1 MSTNRYI
8 EIVPTN
14 VPSTGRISFRGGNP
28 VIQFIIGASDHYLLG
43 SSIRIAGD
51 FQCWENSTTLLGNTS
66 VASMDAK
73 TGLYSCFNQLV
84 LKNHGQFSTIEHIKN
99 YNRFLAS
106 YLPITSALSD
116 TIGHFS
122 NTALTTSNYNLT
134 KGQADNNGADAAGLL
149 PQNSFSLHLPSG
161 FLLGQ
166 QPIWLSEQGGINGL
180 VLELHLES
188 DNNVFHANVATPGLA
203 DGPNIS
209 DTYYEFSNLKLTAE
223 LVEPDAATVA
233 QLKSNAGSS
242 YVYNSIS
249 SYYTSV
255 NSTQAIVNFNLG
267 LRNVLG
273 AFANFIPA
281 QRINNY
287 KYNGMETRWLYNGA
301 AGVNGPAVISN
312 LIWTKGG
319 TKFPLNYDV
328 ETIQKDK
335 PSNLTS
341 DPQVIRSFIDSVV
354 QFSKPSRC
362 SVSPNNTFYQ
372 VGATLTPNTSISPI
386 TTDNLWINNGVS
398 AGIGQSYDQVSD
410 SGIDFSRQNFGIQMT
425 CDLTTDNPTGLYLFI
440 HSKQTLV
447 FNNSGLQVIK

>member
-51 FQCWENSTTLLGNTS
+51 FQCWENSTTLLSNTS
-66 VASMDAK
+66 LAQMDPK

-84 LKNHGQFSTIEHIKN
+84 LKNHGQFSTIEQIKS
-99 YNRFLAS
+99 YNRFMAS
-106 YLPITSALSD
+106 YLPVTSALSD

-134 KGQADNNGADAAGLL
+134 KGQNEHNGQADGTR

-188 DNNVFHANVATPGLA
+188 DNNVFHANAETPDAA
-203 DGPNIS
+203 DGTGIS
-209 DTYYEFSNLKLTAE
+209 DTFYEFSNLKLTAE
-223 LVEPDAATVA
+223 LVEPDSATIA
-233 QLKSNAGSS
+233 SLKASAGST
-242 YVYNSIS
+242 YAYNSIS

-273 AFANFIPA
+273 AFANFIPS

-287 KYNGMETRWLYNGA
+287 RFNGMETRWLYNGT
-301 AGVNGPAVISN
+301 AGVNGAAVITN

-335 PSNLTS
+335 PLNLTS
-341 DPQVIRSFIDSVV
+341 DPTVIRSFIDSVV

-372 VGATLTPNTSISPI
+372 VGATTAPNTTASPI
-386 TTDNLWINNGVS
+386 STDNQWINNGVI
-398 AGIGQSYDQVSD
+398 AGIGQSYDQVSNQ
-410 SGIDFSRQNFGIQMT
+410 GVDFSRQNFGIQMT

-440 HSKQTLV
+440 HSRQTLV
-447 FNNSGLQVIK
+447 FNNDGLQIIK